1 MKTLKELYESKR
13 DIRES
18 EIPLEWKESFLK
30 FMMGSTITA
39 DLNEDGSVKEY
50 VYYIHDFRDWYNK
63 NKFIIERDSKIN
75 DILKS

>member
-1 MKTLKELYESKR
+1 
-13 DIRES
+13 
-18 EIPLEWKESFLK
+18 
-30 FMMGSTITA
+30 MMGSTITA

>member
-30 FMMGSTITA
+30 FMIGSTHTA

-63 NKFIIERDSKIN
+63 NKLIIERDSKIN
-75 DILKS
+75 DIIN

>member
-18 EIPLEWKESFLK
+18 EIPSEWKKDFLE
-30 FMMGSTITA
+30 FMIGSTITA

-63 NKFIIERDSKIN
+63 NKLIIERDSKIN
-75 DILKS
+75 DIIN

>member
-18 EIPLEWKESFLK
+18 EIPLEWKKSFLK
-30 FMMGSTITA
+30 FMIGSTITA

-50 VYYIHDFRDWYNK
+50 VYYIHDFRDWYNR
-63 NKFIIERDSKIN
+63 NKFIIERDSTIN